1 LSDSEFH
8 NRQYW
13 ESRLGE
19 HFSLAGVGYLRLGRR
34 YNEWLYKARI
44 PVFKRVT
51 DGLQVDWAKARVLDI
66 GSGTGF
72 YVDRWKERGVR
83 DITGLD
89 LTQVVVDRLGVQHPD
104 ARFLRADIGL
114 PLEGNELEPGSFDV
128 ISAFDIFFHIVD
140 DGQFAQAFRNVSRL
154 LKPGGYFLWSDN
166 FVRQAT
172 IRVAHQASRPL
183 AESEANVRAAGL
195 EVVERTPMFV
205 IMNYPTDT
213 RGRWPKWL
221 WTAMVAPAML
231 AEPLGWLLGAVLY
244 PVEWVLNRIVLESPS
259 VELMVVRKAGN
270 GE

>member
-1 LSDSEFH
+1 LSGSDFQ

-44 PVFKRVT
+44 PVFNRVT
-51 DGLQVDWAKARVLDI
+51 DKLPVSWGNAKVLDI

-89 LTQVVVDRLGVQHPD
+89 LTQVVVDRLSTQHPE

-114 PLEGNELEPGSFDV
+114 PLDGVELEPASFDV

-140 DGQFAQAFRNVSRL
+140 DAQFAQAFQNVAAL

-183 AESEANVRAAGL
+183 AER
-195 EVVERTPMFV
+195 
-205 IMNYPTDT
+205 
-213 RGRWPKWL
+213 
-221 WTAMVAPAML
+221 
-231 AEPLGWLLGAVLY
+231 
-244 PVEWVLNRIVLESPS
+244 
-259 VELMVVRKAGN
+259 
-270 GE
+270 

>member
-1 LSDSEFH
+1 MSKSFH

-19 HFSLAGVGYLRLGRR
+19 HFSPAGVGYLRLGRR

-44 PVFKRVT
+44 PVFNRVT
-51 DGLQVDWAKARVLDI
+51 ATLPVDWASAKVLDI

-72 YVDRWKERGVR
+72 YVDRWKARGVR

-89 LTQVVVDRLGVQHPD
+89 LTQVAVDRLSAQHPD

-114 PLEGNELEPGSFDV
+114 PLEEVDLAPGSFDV

-140 DGQFAQAFRNVSRL
+140 DAQFAQAFRNVAAL

-166 FVRQAT
+166 FVRQPT
-172 IRVAHQASRPL
+172 IRIPHQASRPL
-183 AESEANVRAAGL
+183 AESVAAVRAAGL
-195 EVVERTPMFV
+195 EVVERVPMFV
-205 IMNYPTDT
+205 VMNYPADT

-221 WTAMVAPAML
+221 WTAMVSPAMV

-244 PVEWVLNRIVLESPS
+244 PVEYLLNRVVTESPS
-259 VELMVVRKAGN
+259 VEMMVCVRK
-270 GE
+270 

>member
-1 LSDSEFH
+1 MSEPFH

-34 YNEWLYKARI
+34 YNEWLYRARI
-44 PVFKRVT
+44 PVFNRVT
-51 DGLQVDWAKARVLDI
+51 SKLPVDWANAKVLDI

-72 YVDRWKERGVR
+72 YIDRWKQRGVR
-83 DITGLD
+83 GENITGLD
-89 LTQVVVDRLGVQHPD
+89 LTQVVVDRLSAQHPD

-114 PLEGNELEPGSFDV
+114 PLDSVPLEPASFDV

-140 DGQFAQAFRNVSRL
+140 DAQFAQAFRNVAAL

-166 FVRQAT
+166 FVRQET

-183 AESEANVRAAGL
+183 AESEAAVRAAGL
-195 EVVERTPMFV
+195 TVVERVPMFV

-213 RGRWPKWL
+213 RGHWPKWL
-221 WTAMVAPAML
+221 WTAMVSPAMV
-231 AEPLGWLLGAVLY
+231 AEPLGWLLGAALY
-244 PVEWVLNRIVLESPS
+244 PVEHLLNRVVKESPS
-259 VELMVVRKAGN
+259 VEMMVCKR
-270 GE
+270 